1 MAIGKI
7 TKEAVDGV
15 PVPPKGGRSYLWDT
29 SLKGFGLMVTDMGSR
44 SYIVQYRIGGRGNKT
59 RRVTIGKHGSPWT
72 PSKARDRAAEILE
85 DVRRKQDPFDKQ
97 KAALEAIKQE
107 KMLREA
113 TAKRMAVLAFSSI
126 ASDYIE
132 RDAKNRLKSWREIE
146 RVINKE
152 LVPVFGNRLLT
163 EIEASEIIE
172 TLEDIGERSVGT
184 SRHSHSALSA
194 IFKYASARYV
204 KLIPKSVSPMV
215 DVPAPVPSE
224 ERKHYLNETE
234 LVLLWKS
241 TFELGWPFGEIYR
254 LLILTGQRRCEVGHL
269 VQSELNIEE
278 RRWLIAE
285 GRTKNKREHL
295 VPLVETALEII
306 NGLPKIESKK
316 QLLFTTTGKT
326 PVSGYSRAKSRIDE
340 LMAKTGKREH
350 VEIRPWTVHD
360 IRRTVATGMQ
370 SLGVKLEVTEEVLNH
385 KTGSRTAIARR
396 YQVYEYEAEKRAALE
411 TWERHLLALVS
422 GQSANNVIRL
432 EAACS

>member
-215 DVPAPVPSE
+215 DVPAPSL
-224 ERKHYLNETE
+224 RKSGSIISMKRNWCYFGSPRLNW
-234 LVLLWKS
+234 VGP
-241 TFELGWPFGEIYR
+241 LGKY
-254 LLILTGQRRCEVGHL
+254 
-269 VQSELNIEE
+269 
-278 RRWLIAE
+278 IA
-285 GRTKNKREHL
+285 
-295 VPLVETALEII
+295 
-306 NGLPKIESKK
+306 
-316 QLLFTTTGKT
+316 
-326 PVSGYSRAKSRIDE
+326 Y
-340 LMAKTGKREH
+340 
-350 VEIRPWTVHD
+350 
-360 IRRTVATGMQ
+360 
-370 SLGVKLEVTEEVLNH
+370 
-385 KTGSRTAIARR
+385 
-396 YQVYEYEAEKRAALE
+396 
-411 TWERHLLALVS
+411 
-422 GQSANNVIRL
+422 
-432 EAACS
+432 

>member
-15 PVPPKGGRSYLWDT
+15 PLPPKGGRSYLWD
-29 SLKGFGLMVTDMGSR
+29 SILKGFGLMVTDRGAR
-44 SYIVQYRIGGRGNKT
+44 SYIVQYRIGGRGNPT

-72 PSKARDRAAEILE
+72 PSKARERAAEILE

-97 KAALEAIKQE
+97 MAALEAVKQE
-107 KMLREA
+107 KINREA
-113 TAKRMAVLAFSSI
+113 TAKRIAVLAFSSI

-146 RVINKE
+146 RIINKE
-152 LVPVFGNRLLT
+152 LVPVFGSRLLT
-163 EIEASEIIE
+163 DIDASEIIE
-172 TLEDIGERSVGT
+172 TLEDISDRSVGI
-184 SRHSHSALSA
+184 SRHTHSALSA
-194 IFKYASARYV
+194 VFKYASARHV
-204 KLIPKSVSPMV
+204 KLFPKSISPMV

-224 ERKHYLNETE
+224 ERKHYLNEQE
-234 LVLLWKS
+234 LILLWKS
-241 TFELGWPFGEIYR
+241 TFDLGWPFGEIYR
-254 LLILTGQRRCEVGHL
+254 LLILTGQRRCEVGHI
-269 VQSELNIEE
+269 VQSELNIPE

-295 VPLVETALEII
+295 VPLVGTAIEII
-306 NGLPKIESKK
+306 KGLPKVASKK
-316 QLLFTTTGKT
+316 QLLFTTTGDT
-326 PVSGYSRAKSRIDE
+326 PVSGYSRAKARIDE
-340 LMAKTGKREH
+340 IMAKAAKRDG
-350 VEIRPWTVHD
+350 IALRPWTVHD
-360 IRRTVATGMQ
+360 IRRTVATSMQ

-411 TWERHLLALVS
+411 TWERHLLALVN
-422 GQSANNVIRL
+422 GQSSNNVIRL